1 VIEALRVAA
10 ARRSLLSYCRLTYPD
25 YQSPPHL
32 VEIADHLEGALRGT
46 GSRRILIVQ
55 PFRHG
60 KSLLCSARL
69 PAWWLGQRPTDEV
82 LHASHGRELAET
94 WGRATR
100 NLLRTPEHRTA
111 FPECQLASDSRSVYR
126 FHTTAGGIYVA
137 VGVGNQAVGRGAN
150 LLIVDDPHKGVVD
163 VDDSDR
169 RDAVWRWYQ
178 TDLYSRLYTDSTV
191 VVVTTRWHEDDL
203 AGRLLAQ
210 QAEGGDQWT
219 MLHYPAIDD
228 AGAALWPEK
237 YPVGRLEHIRAAV
250 GERTW
255 QAGYQGRPA
264 AAEGLLL
271 SASCLVDITPP
282 APENLAIAGGSH
294 YPVSAEESAAHVVLG
309 VSASG
314 RCWVLDAW
322 RGEGGARTW
331 AAALRGLVD
340 RWRPLAWVED
350 RAQLAGLEPVHN
362 LVARELGRWR
372 GRVDLPIPRDP
383 EERSRPLQ
391 AQIEGAGLGSI
402 PRLADDVR
410 SQVAVYPAGAQHDL
424 VDALIIGAYMLPAM
438 RRGAAAQASAP
449 AAGVSGWGV
458 HSYKGGGRFEVGLTM
473 DQLQR
478 RVTRSRA

>member
-1 VIEALRVAA
+1 MIDALRAAA
-10 ARRSLLSYCRLTYPD
+10 ARRSLLSYCRLTYPA

-32 VEIADHLEGALRGT
+32 VEIADHLEAALHGT
-46 GSRRILIVQ
+46 GPRRILIVQ

-100 NLLRTPEHRTA
+100 NLLRTPEHRMA
-111 FPECQLASDSRSVYR
+111 FPACQLASDSRSVYR

-169 RDAVWRWYQ
+169 REAVWRWYQ

-210 QAEGGDQWT
+210 QDEGGDQWT

-228 AGAALWPEK
+228 AGDALWPEQ
-237 YPVGRLEHIRAAV
+237 YPVERLDQIRRSV
-250 GERTW
+250 GERSW

-271 SASCLVDITPP
+271 SAADLVDVPP
-282 APENLAIAGGSH
+282 PDPETLAIAGGSH
-294 YPVSAEESAAHVVLG
+294 YPTSAEESAAHVVVG
-309 VSASG
+309 VSALG

-331 AAALRGLVD
+331 AAEFRNLVEK
-340 RWRPLAWVED
+340 WRPLAWAED

-362 LVARELGRWR
+362 LVAREIGQWR
-372 GRVDLPIPRDP
+372 GRVNLALPRDP
-383 EERSRPLQ
+383 QERSRPLQ
-391 AQIEGAGLGSI
+391 AQIEGAGFGSI
-402 PRLADDVR
+402 ERLAADVR
-410 SQVAVYPAGAQHDL
+410 SQIAVYPAGAECDL
-424 VDALIIGAYMLPAM
+424 VDALIVGAYLLPAM
-438 RRGAAAQASAP
+438 RRGAAAGSAP
-449 AAGVSGWGV
+449 PAACASGWGI
-458 HSYKGGGRFEVGLTM
+458 HSDRGDGRFEVGLTM

-478 RVTRSRA
+478 RARL